1 MPILRHKLDRE
12 FTVLPNTAIRQS
24 GLSLK
29 GVGLLCTLLSLPED
43 WAFSITGLCSICA
56 RDRRDGISTAL
67 KELEGA
73 GYLIRERSR
82 RPDGTVGD
90 AIWTVSDAPMS
101 EKPAQ
106 DSPTQDSPTLENPQ
120 LQRNDKTKKRFK
132 KEKSVGETPTRS
144 RFVPPS
150 VEEVQAYCTER
161 RNGVDAQRFVD
172 YYTAAGWTRGKTKI
186 KDWRACVRTWERAE
200 SSKRQNNAPD
210 YTAYQEESL

>member
-1 MPILRHKLDRE
+1 MAILRHRLDRE
-12 FTVLPNTAIRQS
+12 FTVIPNAAIRRS

-29 GVGLLCTLLSLPED
+29 GVGLLCTLLSLPDD
-43 WAFSITGLCSICA
+43 WAFSIAGLCSICA

-90 AIWTVSDAPMS
+90 AVWTVSDAPML

-106 DSPTQDSPTLENPQ
+106 DSPTQDSPPLEKPQ
-120 LQRNDKTKKRFK
+120 LQINDETKERVNQEKRL
-132 KEKSVGETPTRS
+132 EASPTRS

-150 VEEVQAYCTER
+150 VEEVQAYCAER
-161 RNGVDAQRFVD
+161 RNDVDARRFVD
-172 YYTAAGWTRGKTKI
+172 YYSASGWKRGKTPI
-186 KDWRACVRTWERAE
+186 KDWKACVRTWERGE
-200 SSKRQNNAPD
+200 SSKYQNKAPD
-210 YTAYQEESL
+210 YTAYREESL